1 MVLNNHFC
9 IILKKATILKT
20 KLFTGMNVNCRELG
34 HHVEFEPN
42 TYYAAFSAELEASA
56 YPMWAM
62 LSHLTSNETWSLAS
76 SVIRSCLKRL
86 RKWLKDVGYFNNQCL
101 NDVSGG
107 SASSLANYNISTH
120 STTAIIRRS
129 DDLNQFTFH
138 LPLHRYLAVFVCQAV
153 RAQGARIE
161 DIIPYSSA
169 CDTADRDALL
179 LAIAV
184 HPVRAQAAFY
194 EIMQGSWIRNGLQIK
209 GQAMTYI
216 QSNFCISMVDAD
228 IYLLQLCLSE
238 LSDAN
243 IFMSLILEK

>member
-1 MVLNNHFC
+1 
-9 IILKKATILKT
+9 
-20 KLFTGMNVNCRELG
+20 MNINCQELG

-62 LSHLTSNETWSLAS
+62 LSHLTSSETWPLAFR
-76 SVIRSCLKRL
+76 VLNSCLQRL
-86 RKWLKDVGYFNNQCL
+86 RKWLTDVGYYNNQSH
-101 NDVSGG
+101 SG
-107 SASSLANYNISTH
+107 ASSAEYNINYPPYM
-120 STTAIIRRS
+120 AIIRRS
-129 DDLNQFTFH
+129 DDRHQFTFH
-138 LPLHRYLAVFVCQAV
+138 LPLHRYLAVFLCQAV
-153 RAQGARIE
+153 RAQGACIE
-161 DIIPYSSA
+161 DIIPHSNIG
-169 CDTADRDALL
+169 DTSDRDTLL
-179 LAIAV
+179 LAIAA

-194 EIMQGSWIRNGLQIK
+194 EIMQGAWVRNGLQIK

-243 IFMSLILEK
+243 ILMSLILEK

>member
-1 MVLNNHFC
+1 
-9 IILKKATILKT
+9 
-20 KLFTGMNVNCRELG
+20 MNVNCRELG

-62 LSHLTSNETWSLAS
+62 LSHLNSADTWPLAS
-76 SVIRSCLKRL
+76 RVLHACLHRL
-86 RKWLKDVGYFNNQCL
+86 RKWLIDVGYYLDQSQISVKGSTVSADYNQ
-101 NDVSGG
+101 
-107 SASSLANYNISTH
+107 H

-129 DDLNQFTFH
+129 DDRHQFTFH
-138 LPLHRYLAVFVCQAV
+138 LPLHRYLAVFLCQAV
-153 RAQGARIE
+153 RAQGACIK
-161 DIIPYSSA
+161 DVIPYNNTGNR
-169 CDTADRDALL
+169 DTLL
-179 LAIAV
+179 LAIAA

-194 EIMQGSWIRNGLQIK
+194 EIMQGAWVRNGLQIK

-238 LSDAN
+238 LSNAN

>member
-1 MVLNNHFC
+1 
-9 IILKKATILKT
+9 
-20 KLFTGMNVNCRELG
+20 MNVNCRELG

-62 LSHLTSNETWSLAS
+62 LSHLTSAETW
-76 SVIRSCLKRL
+76 CLTSRVLRACLQRL
-86 RKWLKDVGYFNNQCL
+86 QKWLVDVGYYSNQYQDNTL
-101 NDVSGG
+101 
-107 SASSLANYNISTH
+107 SADSINRM
-120 STTAIIRRS
+120 TTVIGQF
-129 DDLNQFTFH
+129 DDSHQFTFH
-138 LPLHRYLAVFVCQAV
+138 LPLHRYLAVFLCQAV

-161 DIIPYSSA
+161 DIIPHNSTE
-169 CDTADRDALL
+169 DIADRDSLL
-179 LAIAV
+179 LAIAT

-194 EIMQGSWIRNGLQIK
+194 EIMQGSWVRNGLQIK

-238 LSDAN
+238 LSDVN
-243 IFMSLILEK
+243 MFMSLILEK

>member
-1 MVLNNHFC
+1 MFV
-9 IILKKATILKT
+9 
-20 KLFTGMNVNCRELG
+20 GMNVNCRELG

-62 LSHLTSNETWSLAS
+62 LSHLTSADTLTLS
-76 SVIRSCLKRL
+76 SRVLRACLKRL
-86 RKWLKDVGYFNNQCL
+86 RKWLIDVGYYYNQDHGNVC
-101 NDVSGG
+101 GG
-107 SASSLANYNISTH
+107 TASSSVNYNAST
-120 STTAIIRRS
+120 STSIIRRL
-129 DDLNQFTFH
+129 DDRHQFTFH
-138 LPLHRYLAVFVCQAV
+138 LPLHRYLAVFLCQAV

-161 DIIPYSSA
+161 DIIPRSST
-169 CDTADRDALL
+169 DDSADRDALL
-179 LAIAV
+179 MAIAA
-184 HPVRAQAAFY
+184 HPVRAQSAFY
-194 EIMQGSWIRNGLQIK
+194 EIMQGAWVRNGLQIK

>member
-1 MVLNNHFC
+1 
-9 IILKKATILKT
+9 
-20 KLFTGMNVNCRELG
+20 MNVNCQELG
-34 HHVEFEPN
+34 GHVEFEPN

-62 LSHLTSNETWSLAS
+62 LSHLTSSETWPLTSRVLN
-76 SVIRSCLKRL
+76 SCLQRL
-86 RKWLKDVGYFNNQCL
+86 RKWLIDVGYYRNQL
-101 NDVSGG
+101 PHEASG
-107 SASSLANYNISTH
+107 SAEYNTNYSTYMG
-120 STTAIIRRS
+120 IIRRS

-138 LPLHRYLAVFVCQAV
+138 LPLHRYLAVFLCQAV
-153 RAQGARIE
+153 RAQNARIE
-161 DIIPYSSA
+161 DIIPYNN
-169 CDTADRDALL
+169 TEDRDLLL

-184 HPVRAQAAFY
+184 HPVRAQVAFY
-194 EIMQGSWIRNGLQIK
+194 EIMQGAWVRNGLQIK

-243 IFMSLILEK
+243 ILMSLILEK

>member
-1 MVLNNHFC
+1 MFL
-9 IILKKATILKT
+9 
-20 KLFTGMNVNCRELG
+20 GMNVNCRELG

-62 LSHLTSNETWSLAS
+62 LSHLTSADTWPLSS
-76 SVIRSCLKRL
+76 SVIHACLKRL
-86 RKWLKDVGYFNNQCL
+86 RKWLKDVGYVYNQSES
-101 NDVSGG
+101 DVCGG
-107 SASSLANYNISTH
+107 TASSSTNYNTSNSI
-120 STTAIIRRS
+120 TAIIRRS
-129 DDLNQFTFH
+129 DDVNQFTFH

-161 DIIPYSSA
+161 DIFPHNSTSG
-169 CDTADRDALL
+169 TADRDALL

-184 HPVRAQAAFY
+184 HPIRAQAAFY
-194 EIMQGSWIRNGLQIK
+194 EIMQGAWIRNGLQIK

-238 LSDAN
+238 LSDTN
-243 IFMSLILEK
+243 MFMSLILEK

>member
-1 MVLNNHFC
+1 
-9 IILKKATILKT
+9 
-20 KLFTGMNVNCRELG
+20 MNVNCRELG

-62 LSHLTSNETWSLAS
+62 LSHLTSSETWPLAS
-76 SVIRSCLKRL
+76 RVLRACLQRL
-86 RKWLKDVGYFNNQCL
+86 RKWLIDVGYYNDQNQKSSVC
-101 NDVSGG
+101 GG
-107 SASSLANYNISTH
+107 NASSSTNYNTSPQIS
-120 STTAIIRRS
+120 SPNVGQS
-129 DDLNQFTFH
+129 DDRHQFTFH
-138 LPLHRYLAVFVCQAV
+138 LPLHRYLAVFLCQAV
-153 RAQGARIE
+153 RAQGARVE
-161 DIIPYSSA
+161 DILPRSITG
-169 CDTADRDALL
+169 DTSDRDALL
-179 LAIAV
+179 LAIAA
-184 HPVRAQAAFY
+184 HPVRAQSAFY
-194 EIMQGSWIRNGLQIK
+194 EIMQGTWVRNGLQIK

>member
-1 MVLNNHFC
+1 
-9 IILKKATILKT
+9 
-20 KLFTGMNVNCRELG
+20 MNVNCRELG

-62 LSHLTSNETWSLAS
+62 LSHLTSTDTWPLAS
-76 SVIRSCLKRL
+76 RVLRSCLQRL
-86 RKWLKDVGYFNNQCL
+86 RKWLVDVGYYNHQDN
-101 NDVSGG
+101 G
-107 SASSLANYNISTH
+107 SASLSSNVESHDINCRSIS
-120 STTAIIRRS
+120 SIIQRP
-129 DDLNQFTFH
+129 DDRHQFTFH
-138 LPLHRYLAVFVCQAV
+138 LPLHRYFAVFLCQAV

-161 DIIPYSSA
+161 DIIPHITN
-169 CDTADRDALL
+169 DTFDRDALL
-179 LAIAV
+179 LAIAS

-194 EIMQGSWIRNGLQIK
+194 EIMQGAWVRNGLQIK

-228 IYLLQLCLSE
+228 IYLLQFCLSE
-238 LSDAN
+238 LSDPN

>member
-1 MVLNNHFC
+1 
-9 IILKKATILKT
+9 
-20 KLFTGMNVNCRELG
+20 MNVNSRELG

-62 LSHLTSNETWSLAS
+62 LSHLSSPDTLPLATR
-76 SVIRSCLKRL
+76 VLRACLYRL
-86 RKWLKDVGYFNNQCL
+86 RKWLIDVGYYK
-101 NDVSGG
+101 NDCTGG
-107 SASSLANYNISTH
+107 NYEGN
-120 STTAIIRRS
+120 TTSVIIRRT
-129 DDLNQFTFH
+129 DDRQQFTFH
-138 LPLHRYLAVFVCQAV
+138 LPLHRYLAVFLCQAV
-153 RAQGARIE
+153 RAQGARVE
-161 DIIPYSSA
+161 DIIPHGDLISK
-169 CDTADRDALL
+169 DALL
-179 LAIAV
+179 LAIAA

-194 EIMQGSWIRNGLQIK
+194 EIMQGAWVRNGLQIK

-243 IFMSLILEK
+243 VFLSLVLEK

>member
-1 MVLNNHFC
+1 
-9 IILKKATILKT
+9 
-20 KLFTGMNVNCRELG
+20 MNINCQEMG

-62 LSHLTSNETWSLAS
+62 LSHLTSSDTWPLAS
-76 SVIRSCLKRL
+76 RVLRACLHRL
-86 RKWLKDVGYFNNQCL
+86 RKWLIDVGFYNNENQKSSICAG
-101 NDVSGG
+101 N
-107 SASSLANYNISTH
+107 ASSSTNYN
-120 STTAIIRRS
+120 TTARIISIMARQSEDRH
-129 DDLNQFTFH
+129 QFTFH
-138 LPLHRYLAVFVCQAV
+138 LPLHRYLAVFLCQAV
-153 RAQGARIE
+153 RAQGARVE
-161 DIIPYSSA
+161 DVLPRSNTG
-169 CDTADRDALL
+169 DTSDRDALL
-179 LAIAV
+179 LAIAT
-184 HPVRAQAAFY
+184 HPVRAQSAFY
-194 EIMQGSWIRNGLQIK
+194 EIMQGTWVRNGLQIK

>member
-1 MVLNNHFC
+1 
-9 IILKKATILKT
+9 
-20 KLFTGMNVNCRELG
+20 MNVNCQELG
-34 HHVEFEPN
+34 GHVEFEPN

-62 LSHLTSNETWSLAS
+62 LSHLTSSETWPLAS
-76 SVIRSCLKRL
+76 HVLHSCLQRL
-86 RKWLKDVGYFNNQCL
+86 RKWLIDVGYYNNQPYHRA
-101 NDVSGG
+101 VG
-107 SASSLANYNISTH
+107 STVTSAEYNINNPTN
-120 STTAIIRRS
+120 TAIIRRS
-129 DDLNQFTFH
+129 DDRHQFTFH
-138 LPLHRYLAVFVCQAV
+138 LPLHRYLAVFLCQAV

-161 DIIPYSSA
+161 DILPYSNTG
-169 CDTADRDALL
+169 DTSDRDTLL
-179 LAIAV
+179 LAIAA

-194 EIMQGSWIRNGLQIK
+194 EIMQGAWVRNGLQIK

-243 IFMSLILEK
+243 ILMSLILEK

>member
-1 MVLNNHFC
+1 
-9 IILKKATILKT
+9 
-20 KLFTGMNVNCRELG
+20 MNVNCRELG
-34 HHVEFEPN
+34 LHVEFEPN

-62 LSHLTSNETWSLAS
+62 LSHLSSAETWPLAAR
-76 SVIRSCLKRL
+76 VLLACLQRL
-86 RKWLKDVGYFNNQCL
+86 RKWLFDVGYYNNPYEC
-101 NDVSGG
+101 STSTS
-107 SASSLANYNISTH
+107 SA
-120 STTAIIRRS
+120 TTRRA
-129 DDLNQFTFH
+129 DDRHQFTFH
-138 LPLHRYLAVFVCQAV
+138 LPLHRYLAVFLCQAV

-161 DIIPYSSA
+161 DIIP
-169 CDTADRDALL
+169 CTGDIADRDGLL
-179 LAIAV
+179 LAIAT

-194 EIMQGSWIRNGLQIK
+194 EIMQGAWVRNGLQIK

>member
-1 MVLNNHFC
+1 MFVYYL
-9 IILKKATILKT
+9 
-20 KLFTGMNVNCRELG
+20 GMNVNCRELG

-62 LSHLTSNETWSLAS
+62 LSHLTSADTWPLAS
-76 SVIRSCLKRL
+76 CVLRACLKRL
-86 RKWLKDVGYFNNQCL
+86 RKWLIDVGYYNSQFCGIPGNINAPSAVINNRHT
-101 NDVSGG
+101 
-107 SASSLANYNISTH
+107 STALIQR
-120 STTAIIRRS
+120 T
-129 DDLNQFTFH
+129 DDRNHFTFH

-153 RAQGARIE
+153 RAQGARVE
-161 DIIPYSSA
+161 DIIPLSS
-169 CDTADRDALL
+169 TGNIADRDALL
-179 LAIAV
+179 LAIAT

-194 EIMQGSWIRNGLQIK
+194 EIMQGVWVRNGLQIK

-238 LSDAN
+238 LSDVN
-243 IFMSLILEK
+243 IFMSLVLEK

>member
-1 MVLNNHFC
+1 MFV
-9 IILKKATILKT
+9 
-20 KLFTGMNVNCRELG
+20 GMNVNCRELG

-62 LSHLTSNETWSLAS
+62 LSHLTSADTLSLS
-76 SVIRSCLKRL
+76 SRVLRACLKRL
-86 RKWLKDVGYFNNQCL
+86 RKWLVDVGYYSNQ
-101 NDVSGG
+101 NENRRFDDIT
-107 SASSLANYNISTH
+107 SSTSNSIITSTNPVQ
-120 STTAIIRRS
+120 RF
-129 DDLNQFTFH
+129 DDRHQFTFH
-138 LPLHRYLAVFVCQAV
+138 LPLHRYLAVFLCQAV
-153 RAQGARIE
+153 RAQGAHIE
-161 DIIPYSSA
+161 DIIPRSNKENSA
-169 CDTADRDALL
+169 ERDSLL
-179 LAIAV
+179 IAIAS
-184 HPVRAQAAFY
+184 HPVRAQSAFY
-194 EIMQGSWIRNGLQIK
+194 EIMQGTWVRNGLQIK

>member
-1 MVLNNHFC
+1 
-9 IILKKATILKT
+9 
-20 KLFTGMNVNCRELG
+20 MNVNCRELG

-62 LSHLTSNETWSLAS
+62 LSHLS
-76 SVIRSCLKRL
+76 SADTLPLSYRVLRACLKHL
-86 RKWLKDVGYFNNQCL
+86 RKWLVDVGYYYNQDQSYTC
-101 NDVSGG
+101 DSI
-107 SASSLANYNISTH
+107 ASSSVNSNAST
-120 STTAIIRRS
+120 SMPVIRRF
-129 DDLNQFTFH
+129 DDRHQFTFH
-138 LPLHRYLAVFVCQAV
+138 LPLHRYLAVFLCQAV

-161 DIIPYSSA
+161 DIIPKSNK
-169 CDTADRDALL
+169 DDLADRDSLL
-179 LAIAV
+179 MAIASY
-184 HPVRAQAAFY
+184 PVRAQSAFY
-194 EIMQGSWIRNGLQIK
+194 EIMQGSWVRNGLQIK

-238 LSDAN
+238 LSDVN